1 MTAYSGSNSESR
13 PPDRNLIEMLRT
25 ELAPMRIRLR
35 LSDELGLPSSAK
47 EAVALAVLADR
58 FDAWAYFHR
67 VYLGLWTSEEAPL
80 RDL

>member
-1 MTAYSGSNSESR
+1 MAVLALPLLVARVGATDDDDHAFTA
-13 PPDRNLIEMLRT
+13 DH
-25 ELAPMRIRLR
+25 
-35 LSDELGLPSSAK
+35 
-47 EAVALAVLADR
+47 LAVLADR